1 MRVLE
6 GLGVSP
12 GIQAAKAFLLEREDF
27 IVLRRKLGPA
37 EIEAD
42 VERLRK
48 AIADTI
54 QELTDLESQLQR
66 DLGGAYADIFHAH
79 IMVLKDEHF
88 LQETIRRA
96 RENQI
101 NIEYALMQEMNQVE
115 TVFSEMHDTYLRER
129 GGDIRDVGR
138 RLLRKLLGKEREEL
152 HRQTEPAI
160 VVAHDL
166 SPSETASMAKDMVVG
181 LATDVGGPTSHTAI
195 LARALEIPAVV
206 GLKNVTRYLTT
217 GDMLIVDGNR
227 GRVIA
232 EPDEATKREYEEK
245 RRKFEVF
252 TKELEKNAEL
262 PAETLDGHRITLAAN
277 IELPEEV
284 AHVRVHGAEGIGL
297 YRTEYL
303 FMNRRG
309 LPSETEQLE
318 AYRTLAEQVAPHPAI
333 VRTLDLGGDKYVS
346 HLEIPQEMNP
356 SMGWRAIRFCLQRP
370 EIFRT
375 QMRAILRASAFG
387 KLKIMY
393 PLISGP
399 EELIEANKHLKG
411 VQQALRAEG
420 IAFDETIEV
429 GAMIEV
435 PSAAMAADILAEHV
449 DFFSLGTNDLI
460 QYSLAVDRV
469 NEKIAH
475 LYDPAHPGVLRM
487 IKLIVDAAKAS
498 GIWVGMCGEMAAD
511 PGFAL
516 LLLGMGL
523 DELSVAAIAIPEV
536 KVAIRAATFTGA
548 QELAQR
554 VLTLRSART
563 IREQIAETVNKL
575 APTLSQ
581 YGMSTSGI
589 GHRAG

>member
-1 MRVLE
+1 MRVIE

-12 GIQAAKAFLLEREDF
+12 GIEMAKAFLLEREDF
-27 IVLRRKLGPA
+27 IILRRELSEA
-37 EIEAD
+37 EVERD
-42 VERLRK
+42 VERLDK
-48 AIADTI
+48 AIEETVE
-54 QELTDLESQLQR
+54 ELTQLESRLQR
-66 DLGGAYADIFHAH
+66 ELGDAYADIFHAH

-88 LQETIRRA
+88 WRETIRRA
-96 RENQI
+96 RENVV
-101 NIEYALMQEMNQVE
+101 NIEHALMQEMNQVE
-115 TVFSEMHDTYLRER
+115 TVFSRMHDTYLRER

-138 RLLRKLLGKEREEL
+138 RVLRKLLGKEREEL
-152 HRQTEPAI
+152 HTLTEPAI
-160 VVAHDL
+160 VVAHDV

-206 GLKNVTRYLTT
+206 GLKNITQFVTT
-217 GDMLIVDGNR
+217 GDALIVDGSR

-232 EPDEATKREYEEK
+232 KPDEETERGYAEK

-252 TKELEKNAEL
+252 TKELEKTAEL
-262 PAETLDGHRITLAAN
+262 PAQTVDGHRIILAAN

-297 YRTEYL
+297 YRTEFL
-303 FMNRRG
+303 FMNRQG
-309 LPSETEQLE
+309 LPSETEQFE
-318 AYRTLAEQVAPHPAI
+318 AYRALAEQVAPHAAV
-333 VRTLDLGGDKYVS
+333 VRTIDLGGDKYVS

-356 SMGWRAIRFCLQRP
+356 SLGWRAIRFCLQRP

-375 QMRAILRASAFG
+375 QLRAILRASAYG

-393 PLISGP
+393 PLISGT
-399 EELIEANKHLKG
+399 EELIKANEHLEG
-411 VQQALRAEG
+411 VKTALHAEG
-420 IAFDETIEV
+420 VAFDEDIEV

-435 PSAAMAADILAEHV
+435 PAAAMVGDILAEHV
-449 DFFSLGTNDLI
+449 DFFSIGTNDLI
-460 QYSLAVDRV
+460 QYSIAVDRV

-475 LYDPAHPGVLRM
+475 LYEPAHPGVLRM
-487 IKLIVDAAKAS
+487 VKLIVDAAKAS

-516 LLLGMGL
+516 VLVGMGL

-536 KVAIRAATFTGA
+536 KVVIRSATFTET

-554 VLTLRSART
+554 VLSLRSAEE
-563 IREQIAETVNKL
+563 IRKEIAETVDKL
-575 APTLSQ
+575 APTLSRH
-581 YGMSTSGI
+581 GMGI
-589 GHRAG
+589 TEQRSQK